1 MTDEKLNVF
10 YQQITDTVIEMIPVK
25 WTLVKLYAEM
35 WDDFSTIYFY
45 YFPDNGAEPVLSL
58 SISRLFEVD
67 RDEYTRLKRRLRK
80 QIEQLQ
86 DVFMANGQEL
96 WTNFT
101 FILHSDG
108 EFTIDY
114 SYEDLSDLD
123 PVEKRERWEARH
135 IQ

>member
-1 MTDEKLNVF
+1 MTDEKLNLF
-10 YQQITDTVIEMIPVK
+10 YQQIADTVIEMIPEK

-67 RDEYTRLKRRLRK
+67 RDEYTRLKRMLRK
-80 QIEQLQ
+80 QIGQLQ
-86 DVFMANGQEL
+86 DEFMANSQEP

-101 FILHSDG
+101 LWSNVKPGRPNMGLNQSRINEYTYQTTSKG
-108 EFTIDY
+108 EF
-114 SYEDLSDLD
+114 
-123 PVEKRERWEARH
+123 
-135 IQ
+135 

>member
-25 WTLVKLYAEM
+25 WTLVKLYAVM

-45 YFPDNGAEPVLSL
+45 CFPDNGAEPVLSL